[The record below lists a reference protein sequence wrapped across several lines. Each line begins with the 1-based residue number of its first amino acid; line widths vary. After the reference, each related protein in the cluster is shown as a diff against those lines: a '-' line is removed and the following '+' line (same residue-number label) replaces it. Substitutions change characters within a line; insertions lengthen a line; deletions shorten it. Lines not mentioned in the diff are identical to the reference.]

1 MVKKLTKWLS
11 LIIFT
16 LFLGSC
22 GLFKTDSPEE
32 NETNDPTED
41 VVDQDQNE
49 DSNEDE
55 EPEDVQDSDEVNQ
68 DLSAWIPRLDNV
80 VYRYEGTGI
89 EYTTFTS
96 TPQFN
101 QENYY
106 QVVKDNGGTILA
118 EVFEYTGNEIVRV
131 FSRPET
137 YFIDNFSSIGIPE
150 NDRLEEI
157 VLMQPIAV
165 GTSWTAGEAEYEIT
179 SVNAKVEVPAGNY
192 DTIEVTATFED
203 SVVKRYYAEDVGLV
217 SEVTDTNDET
227 VESNLEAIQ
236 TETAETLP
244 ITVYVPDDQAMGIDT
259 VDAELSL
266 YTNEA
271 ARIAISDLLRGDN
284 ADYPDIFILPEGAEL
299 NYLFLNDSNIVEADI
314 TSEYI
319 SNMNVGS
326 SGESLFLHSLANT
339 LLDYYGAEELL
350 LTVDG
355 EPYSGGHI
363 LLREGETISFNN
375 DILN

>member
-22 GLFKTDSPEE
+22 GLFKTDSPKE

-80 VYRYEGTGI
+80 VYAYEGTGI

-118 EVFEYTGNEIVRV
+118 EVFEYTDNEIVRV

-137 YFIDNFSSIGIPE
+137 YFRDNFSSIGIPE

-217 SEVTDTNDET
+217 SEVTDINDET

-244 ITVYVPDDQAMGIDT
+244 ITVYVPDDQAMGMDT

-284 ADYPDIFILPEGAEL
+284 NDYPDIFILPEGAEI